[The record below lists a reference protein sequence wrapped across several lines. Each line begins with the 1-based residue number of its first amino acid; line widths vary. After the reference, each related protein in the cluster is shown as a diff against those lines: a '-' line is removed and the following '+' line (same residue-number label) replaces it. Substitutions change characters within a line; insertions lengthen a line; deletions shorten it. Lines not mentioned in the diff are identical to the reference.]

1 MNNKE
6 KRSNNIQ
13 ITNQFVVKQACIL
26 FVFLQSRMTSL
37 SRNNI
42 KHLLSNK
49 QVLLDGSP
57 VSQFDFMLA
66 KGDIVQIS
74 KQPVHKTVKE
84 KKSDLPEIIYEDDEM
99 VVINKPS
106 GLLSIS
112 NEKEISKTAF
122 RIMQDYVCLKKPKNR
137 IYVVHRIDKETS
149 GVLVFIKNEKL
160 RNALQLH
167 WNDYVKTRKYIA
179 IVEGKMPESTGKIVT
194 WLKKSETNLM
204 YSSKSKQGQK
214 SITNYKVIKDNG
226 RFSML
231 EVDIDTGRKNQI
243 RVHLK
248 ESGHTIV
255 GDNKYGPALDPL
267 NRLGLHA
274 YILEFE
280 HPFNHK
286 IYSFKAK
293 IPVCFNQVFKMR

>member
-13 ITNQFVVKQACIL
+13 ITNQFVVKQACTL

-122 RIMQDYVCLKKPKNR
+122 RIMQDYVCLKNPKNR

-280 HPFNHK
+280 HPFSHK

>member
-13 ITNQFVVKQACIL
+13 ITNQFVVKQACTL

-122 RIMQDYVCLKKPKNR
+122 RIMQDYVCLKNPKNR

>member
-13 ITNQFVVKQACIL
+13 ITNQFVVKQACTL